1 MNKMRRSFAL
11 FSPQKYEGESVWSL
25 SYGSIKALSLKGEE
39 ERSTSPST
47 MSVTT
52 NFSVH

>member
-1 MNKMRRSFAL
+1 
-11 FSPQKYEGESVWSL
+11 VSL

-39 ERSTSPST
+39 ERRSTSPPT
-47 MSVTT
+47 MRITT